1 MYREIERSCQKVREK
16 QGRGENVTRFQA
28 IFDLKG
34 FNLQQHGTKQC
45 ELFEITKQI

>member
-1 MYREIERSCQKVREK
+1 MYREIERACQKVREK

-34 FNLQQHGTKQC
+34 FNLAQHGCIQC
-45 ELFEITKQI
+45 EGRPMR